1 MGAATLTGLK
11 GRRRK
16 DDIEMS
22 PTALKCGVL
31 FPFGTR
37 RGHGLYRGTHY
48 THTHSKPIGSFSKDR
63 KMIICDARHLP
74 PFFSSFFVFL
84 LFLFL
89 FFSLNK
95 TSVFNGFYPIR
106 LCVCVTTDQRECIH
120 FDIPEEL
127 CLCFDVSSFCLDNGR
142 RNRIDGR
149 WLKRKERKERTR
161 YCERSFWGFNEL
173 ISPKIVPME

>member
-1 MGAATLTGLK
+1 
-11 GRRRK
+11 
-16 DDIEMS
+16 MS

-48 THTHSKPIGSFSKDR
+48 THTQQTYR
-63 KMIICDARHLP
+63 
-74 PFFSSFFVFL
+74 FVFKRQKDDYLRCSSSPAVL
-84 LFLFL
+84 LIFLRFPFIFI

-95 TSVFNGFYPIR
+95 TSVFNGLYPIR
-106 LCVCVTTDQRECIH
+106 LCVCVCVTTDQRECIH

-149 WLKRKERKERTR
+149 WLKRKEKKERTR
-161 YCERSFWGFNEL
+161 YCEKSF
-173 ISPKIVPME
+173 

>member
-149 WLKRKERKERTR
+149 WLKRKERTR
-161 YCERSFWGFNEL
+161 YCEKSF
-173 ISPKIVPME
+173 

>member
-11 GRRRK
+11 GRRKK

-74 PFFSSFFVFL
+74 PFSFYFYFYFFL
-84 LFLFL
+84 LTKPQ
-89 FFSLNK
+89 FSMAYIPY
-95 TSVFNGFYPIR
+95 V
-106 LCVCVTTDQRECIH
+106 CVCVTTDQRECIH

-149 WLKRKERKERTR
+149 GIVKRASEVSTSSFHRK
-161 YCERSFWGFNEL
+161 
-173 ISPKIVPME
+173 